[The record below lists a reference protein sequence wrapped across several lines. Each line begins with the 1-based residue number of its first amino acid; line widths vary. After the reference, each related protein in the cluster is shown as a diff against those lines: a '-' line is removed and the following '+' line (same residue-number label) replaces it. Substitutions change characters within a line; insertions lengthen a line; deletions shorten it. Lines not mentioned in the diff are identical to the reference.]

1 MLSGLGFLN
10 VGHWEVCCLAVAV
23 SCRLPSPTS
32 PPHTHTRSF
41 PLYKQ
46 GVLFICFA
54 YWLSVCLSHCLVLC
68 SSKPY
73 NLPPATPRNLT
84 ICRFL
89 QIFSLF
95 ASSSISPVFISFRG
109 KENATS
115 FKPFLA
121 YLLSLEVWL
130 ELSRFSALY
139 EPHITL
145 C

>member
-1 MLSGLGFLN
+1 MWGTGKY
-10 VGHWEVCCLAVAV
+10 VALLLLLV
-23 SCRLPSPTS
+23 ADSPV
-32 PPHTHTRSF
+32 PPHPPTHTRGHF
-41 PLYKQ
+41 PSTSSVY
-46 GVLFICFA
+46 VFICFA
-54 YWLSVCLSHCLVLC
+54 YWLSVCLSHRLVLC